1 MVLLTVTPTAK
12 VVIEE
17 YCANPQ
23 HGQQDDQSG
32 SDLDVQALSQL
43 QVGSP
48 IEHHQLVALSRL
60 LVGRGKVSGHE
71 AGRARYRLDNILKGA
86 KLYQPPPLPKKEPTP
101 EYKALMQRLR
111 EQEEQ
116 RQYERMLNPPAPT
129 DKFGFR
135 NSPTGNA
142 FNPATSHGALAS
154 DEVDDITYADINR
167 QMILIINILISIICC
182 SVFIW
187 IAARRWSVPQRL
199 GLSLTGSTVVAVAE
213 VGIYFGYIKRLQ
225 DAKTKEAKKVESKE
239 IVETWVIDKT
249 APTGKIS
256 GRKSD
261 SNDLRYRKAISR

>member
-12 VVIEE
+12 GVIDK
-17 YCANPQ
+17 YCSEFQ
-23 HGQQDDQSG
+23 RGQQDDKFR
-32 SDLDVQALSQL
+32 SDLDVQALSKL

-48 IEHHQLVALSRL
+48 IEHHRLVALSKA
-60 LVGRGKVSGHE
+60 LVERSKVDGHE
-71 AGRARYRLDNILKGA
+71 AGGARYRLDNILRGA

-135 NSPTGNA
+135 NSPTGYA
-142 FNPATSHGALAS
+142 FNPAISHGALAS

-182 SVFIW
+182 SVFTW

-225 DAKTKEAKKVESKE
+225 DAKTKEAKKIESKE
-239 IVETWVIDKT
+239 IVETWVIDKA
-249 APTGKIS
+249 APTSKIS
-256 GRKSD
+256 SRKVNS
-261 SNDLRYRKAISR
+261 SDLRYRKPTHQ

>member
-1 MVLLTVTPTAK
+1 MALLTVTPTAK
-12 VVIEE
+12 GVIEE
-17 YCANPQ
+17 YSLEPQ

-32 SDLDVQALSQL
+32 SGLDVQALSQL
-43 QVGSP
+43 QIGSP
-48 IEHHQLVALSRL
+48 IEHHQLVALSKV
-60 LVGRGKVSGHE
+60 LVGRSKVRSDE
-71 AGRARYRLDNILKGA
+71 AGGARYRLDNILRGA

-101 EYKALMQRLR
+101 EYKALMKRLR

-135 NSPTGNA
+135 NSSTGNA
-142 FNPATSHGALAS
+142 FHPATSHGALAS

-225 DAKTKEAKKVESKE
+225 DAKTKEAKKIESKE
-239 IVETWVIDKT
+239 IVETWVIDKA
-249 APTGKIS
+249 APTSKIS
-256 GRKSD
+256 SRKAD
-261 SNDLRYRKAISR
+261 SSNLRYRKATHQ

>member
-1 MVLLTVTPTAK
+1 MR
-12 VVIEE
+12 
-17 YCANPQ
+17 
-23 HGQQDDQSG
+23 
-32 SDLDVQALSQL
+32 SQ
-43 QVGSP
+43 
-48 IEHHQLVALSRL
+48 
-60 LVGRGKVSGHE
+60 
-71 AGRARYRLDNILKGA
+71 
-86 KLYQPPPLPKKEPTP
+86 TP
-101 EYKALMQRLR
+101 EYKALMKRLR

-116 RQYERMLNPPAPT
+116 RQYERMLSPPAPT

-135 NSPTGNA
+135 NSSTGNA
-142 FNPATSHGALAS
+142 FHPATSHGALAS

-249 APTGKIS
+249 VSTGKIS

-261 SNDLRYRKAISR
+261 SNDLRYRKAIHR